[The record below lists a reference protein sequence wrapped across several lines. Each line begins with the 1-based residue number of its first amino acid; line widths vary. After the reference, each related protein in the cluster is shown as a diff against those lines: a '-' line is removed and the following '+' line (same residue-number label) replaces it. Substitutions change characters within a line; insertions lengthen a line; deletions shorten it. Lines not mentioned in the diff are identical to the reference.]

1 MSLRLK
7 CCCSFVIAL
16 LFIYCPGLSAQ
27 NNLMKEVT
35 IGQVNKQRMGKV
47 LDKIS
52 HNGNFHFAYNNRTIP
67 ADSLVSVSGYRGSIY
82 NLLNTL
88 LGADYEFKEVPGYIV
103 LRHAPGRLSLTAEVE
118 EDQFKQFII
127 RGYVTDANDHQQ
139 MKQVSIYEKNQLI
152 STLTNDQ
159 GYFEIKL
166 DSYKGALALVASKEN
181 YRDTALYVLQNI
193 NINPTTFKR
202 PYKYYPEDKHP
213 GKMESRF
220 SRFFISSRQRI
231 QNLNLGGF
239 FAESPYQFSLTPGL
253 STHGMYN
260 SQVINHFSYNLLGGY
275 TAGIQ
280 GVEVA
285 GLFNIDRKD
294 VNGLQVAGLFNVVG
308 GSIKALQIAGVYNN
322 AGDTVRG
329 TQLAGIA
336 NKSGDIDGG
345 LQASA
350 IINIARKVKGV
361 QLTGF
366 VNIADSSDYPIGLI
380 NLIKNGEKS
389 LSLSTDEF
397 LFTHVNFRSG
407 GRVLYGIV
415 GLGYRLGN
423 DPIRYALDLGLGVH
437 TLRGNHFNLDG
448 EYISQLS
455 LDLKRNSS
463 RINSFKLLPG
473 YRFTKQLKFFAGPSF
488 NIYSGTVKDGSE
500 HPVPGW
506 QLHQSVNGNNMTN
519 LHIGLSTGLQ
529 WIL

>member
-1 MSLRLK
+1 
-7 CCCSFVIAL
+7 
-16 LFIYCPGLSAQ
+16 
-27 NNLMKEVT
+27 MKEVT
-35 IGQVNKQRMGKV
+35 IGQVNQQRMGKV

-52 HNGNFHFAYNNRTIP
+52 RNGNFHFAYNNKTIP
-67 ADSLVSVSGYRGSIY
+67 ADSLVSVSGYRGTIY
-82 NLLNTL
+82 SLLNTL

-127 RGYVTDANDHQQ
+127 RGYVTDAIDHQQ

-181 YRDTALYVLQNI
+181 YRDTALYVLHNI

-202 PYKYYPEDKHP
+202 PYKYYPEDEHP

-239 FAESPYQFSLTPGL
+239 FAESPYQLSLTPGL

-260 SQVINHFSYNLLGGY
+260 SQVINNFSYNLIGGY

-280 GVEVA
+280 GVEFA

-308 GSIKALQIAGVYNN
+308 GSVKALQIAGVYNSVGHSVN
-322 AGDTVRG
+322 GV
-329 TQLAGIA
+329 QLAGIS

-361 QLTGF
+361 QLAGF

-380 NLIKNGEKS
+380 NIVKNGEKS
-389 LSLSTDEF
+389 LSLSVDEF
-397 LFTHVNFRSG
+397 LFTHLDFRSG

-415 GLGYRLGN
+415 GIGYRPTS
-423 DPIRYALDLGLGVH
+423 DPFRYALDLGFGAHLI
-437 TLRGNHFNLDG
+437 RGDHFNLDA
-448 EYISQLS
+448 EYLS
-455 LDLKRNSS
+455 LDLFD
-463 RINSFKLLPG
+463 FKGGFIQPHAIKILPG
-473 YRFTKQLKFFAGPSF
+473 YHLTKHLKFYAGPSF
-488 NIYSGTVKDGSE
+488 HLFAGSE
-500 HPVPGW
+500 KDHLSIRGL
-506 QLHQSVNGNNMTN
+506 QLQQSVGNDHTTN
-519 LHIGLSTGLQ
+519 IHIGINCGLQ
-529 WIL
+529 WIF